1 MSEIE
6 EFLTPNDEQEIVA
19 AIKTAEKNTSG
30 EIRVHIE
37 TTATIDPYE
46 RAKEVFFCW
55 KWIKQKTKMLC

>member
-46 RAKEVFFCW
+46 RAKEVFFLLEMD
-55 KWIKQKTKMLC
+55 KTKDKMLC